1 MVDAISLSI
10 GYYVES
16 PADVVYGSALWT
28 LIRKLLDRGVLVVA
42 SAGNNSS
49 RRQYFPAA
57 FAARPRPG
65 ELPVLSVGA
74 LNPYRSRAMF
84 SDDGGWVNAWA
95 SGAAVISTFPTDVRG
110 SVMSDERQNLGPWTR
125 ETLNPDDFR
134 GGFAQWNGTSFS
146 APALAA
152 RFLKEMA
159 ETARV
164 NGPQGG
170 ASWLKNVS
178 EADTRQRAM
187 DALKAIGWKGD

>member
-1 MVDAISLSI
+1 
-10 GYYVES
+10 
-16 PADVVYGSALWT
+16 
-28 LIRKLLDRGVLVVA
+28 
-42 SAGNNSS
+42 
-49 RRQYFPAA
+49 
-57 FAARPRPG
+57 
-65 ELPVLSVGA
+65 
-74 LNPYRSRAMF
+74 MF

-110 SVMSDERQNLGPWTR
+110 SVMSDERQNLGPWMR

-152 RFLKEMA
+152 RFLEEMA